1 MNTAANQSTGTAA
14 PRPRSTE
21 ELDTENSV
29 TDNKEQRISF
39 QVGHE
44 TFVIPVSP
52 VQEVME
58 YQQPVP
64 VPGAPEGVEG
74 VLNVRGEIVTALSGH
89 ELLDQ
94 ASNTPRE
101 DWRMIIMHSPEG
113 MVALCVDRVGEIIS
127 FAANEAEWNS
137 QQSSSELFE
146 GTLKQGDQLFILV
159 NFEQFRHPSRADHDN
174 LDT

>member
-1 MNTAANQSTGTAA
+1 MNTAAYE
-14 PRPRSTE
+14 STE
-21 ELDTENSV
+21 TADRRTEDLY
-29 TDNKEQRISF
+29 TENKEQRISF
-39 QVGHE
+39 QLGQE
-44 TFVIPVSP
+44 TFVIPIDP

-58 YQQPVP
+58 YQEPVP

-74 VLNVRGEIVTALSGH
+74 VLNVRGDIVTALSGH

-94 ASNTPRE
+94 TSNTPRQ

-113 MVALCVDRVGEIIS
+113 MVALCVDRVGEIVS
-127 FAANEAEWNS
+127 FAANEAEWDS
-137 QQSSSELFE
+137 QQSDSELFE

-159 NFEQFRHPSRADHDN
+159 NFEHFRHQSYTHHDN